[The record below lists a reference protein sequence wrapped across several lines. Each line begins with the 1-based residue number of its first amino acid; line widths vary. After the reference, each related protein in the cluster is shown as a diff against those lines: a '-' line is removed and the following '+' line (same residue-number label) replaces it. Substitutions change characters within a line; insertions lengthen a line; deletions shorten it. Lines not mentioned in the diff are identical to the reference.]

1 MTFLVL
7 PQHEQFY
14 PGGLSVFAPFPLGW
28 IKLAPK
34 FKDLPAPT
42 AIFKALNFYFKI
54 QRLSMCMRTLSY
66 TISLP
71 DCSLLLLP
79 VSQTK
84 VVEGLPIYFQAFVLC
99 TMHLEDTGTTA
110 TFLGLGC
117 HFHSVLEQTILMSI
131 IHV

>member
-1 MTFLVL
+1 MSKII
-7 PQHEQFY
+7 Y
-14 PGGLSVFAPFPLGW
+14 PEGLSVFAPFPLGW
-28 IKLAPK
+28 IKLASK

-42 AIFKALNFYFKI
+42 AILKALNFYFKI

-71 DCSLLLLP
+71 DCSLLPLP

-117 HFHSVLEQTILMSI
+117 HFHSVLSKQYL
-131 IHV
+131 

>member
-1 MTFLVL
+1 
-7 PQHEQFY
+7 
-14 PGGLSVFAPFPLGW
+14 
-28 IKLAPK
+28 
-34 FKDLPAPT
+34 
-42 AIFKALNFYFKI
+42 
-54 QRLSMCMRTLSY
+54 MCMRTLSY

-79 VSQTK
+79 ASQTK
-84 VVEGLPIYFQAFVLC
+84 VVEGLPIYFQAFVLY
-99 TMHLEDTGTTA
+99 TMHLEDTETTA